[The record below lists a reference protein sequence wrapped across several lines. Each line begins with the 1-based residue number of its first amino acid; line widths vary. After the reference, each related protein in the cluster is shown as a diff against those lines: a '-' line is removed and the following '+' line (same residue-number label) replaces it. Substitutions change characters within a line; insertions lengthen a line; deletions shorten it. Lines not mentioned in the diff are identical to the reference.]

1 MLHAAALTSV
11 TEPLPH
17 SWAGGISLHTR
28 ILMPAS
34 FITWVEDLQLFG
46 KKKTQKN
53 QPIAPTLSVIICDL
67 EKEGNVIFEKEV
79 CCRMC

>member
-1 MLHAAALTSV
+1 METGKPLQFAQSAGNRSGLQRTLHMLHAAALTSV

-46 KKKTQKN
+46 KKKRHKKTN
-53 QPIAPTLSVIICDL
+53 P
-67 EKEGNVIFEKEV
+67 
-79 CCRMC
+79 

>member
-46 KKKTQKN
+46 KKKRHKKTN
-53 QPIAPTLSVIICDL
+53 P
-67 EKEGNVIFEKEV
+67 
-79 CCRMC
+79 